1 MNLRKRKLL
10 RQRAIDI
17 RDKAEQAKE
26 MISEAEPVSEPVG
39 KNVVKEDLDPKPKRK
54 RRAYKKRKN
63 IIPEV

>member
-10 RQRAIDI
+10 RQRAIDT

-26 MISEAEPVSEPVG
+26 LISVSEPVG